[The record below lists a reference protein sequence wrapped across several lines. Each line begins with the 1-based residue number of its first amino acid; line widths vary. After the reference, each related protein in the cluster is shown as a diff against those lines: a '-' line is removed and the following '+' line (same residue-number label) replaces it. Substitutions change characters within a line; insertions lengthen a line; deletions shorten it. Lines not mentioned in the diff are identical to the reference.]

1 MENENK
7 YIWSNFKKGTYSK
20 LGSDIPS
27 EEYNTIPFKNIVISD
42 EAFILNFYQDYKKV
56 IIPIEIETL
65 LKSLLAKYGLSKF
78 LEEFIILSCASQ
90 KSFIVSK
97 GIKEDLKH
105 NVLLQDFETSK
116 KDYTEFLKIIKAYLF
131 SKTKNNIHSI
141 SFKFNSSPTVPIT
154 NFFVL
159 DDVYEAICKGF
170 GITTE
175 NFEERK
181 EELLNLT
188 NKVSLSRSSEKVKTS
203 IVTNLYEFILKGG
216 NNHSDSLRFVGCFL
230 HISQIPSNTS
240 EREKERERDIDL
252 DNNIDSFLKSIEIK
266 NLNHYIK
273 RQKKFN
279 L

>member
-1 MENENK
+1 MEDENK
-7 YIWSNFKKGTYSK
+7 YLWSNLKKGAYSQIA
-20 LGSDIPS
+20 SDIPS

-42 EAFILNFYQDYKKV
+42 EALILNFYKSYNKI
-56 IIPIEIETL
+56 IIPKEIESL
-65 LKSLLAKYGLSKF
+65 LKLLLARYGLSEF
-78 LEEFIILSCASQ
+78 IEEFIILSCAIQ

-97 GIKEDLKH
+97 GIREDMKH
-105 NVLLQDFETSK
+105 DVLLQDFENSK
-116 KDYTEFLKIIKAYLF
+116 KDYTEFLKIIKTYLF

-159 DDVYEAICKGF
+159 DEVYEAICKGF
-170 GITTE
+170 GITKE

-188 NKVSLSRSSEKVKTS
+188 NNVSLSRSSEKVKTS
-203 IVTNLYEFILKGG
+203 IVTNLYEFILIGG
-216 NNHSDSLRFVGCFL
+216 YSHSDSLRFVGCFL
-230 HISQIPSNTS
+230 HISQIPSNS
-240 EREKERERDIDL
+240 SKRKRERVRDIDL

-266 NLNHYIK
+266 NLTHYIK
-273 RQKKFN
+273 RQKKFD